1 MIGPRAYQ
9 ALADAVLVL
18 HAAVVVFVVAGLA
31 LVVLGNLRRWRWVND
46 WWFRALHLGAI
57 GVVVAEA
64 WWGVTCPLTTLEMW
78 LRRRAHAPTYSD
90 SFIEHWVSRL
100 LYYDLPPW
108 VFSVAYTL
116 FALGVVAAWWVF
128 PPRRHPPHAGGR

>member
-1 MIGPRAYQ
+1 VTGPRAYQ

-78 LRRRAHAPTYSD
+78 LRRRAHAPTYTD

-116 FALGVVAAWWVF
+116 FALGVAAAWWAF
-128 PPRRHPPHAGGR
+128 PPRRDPPRAGDR